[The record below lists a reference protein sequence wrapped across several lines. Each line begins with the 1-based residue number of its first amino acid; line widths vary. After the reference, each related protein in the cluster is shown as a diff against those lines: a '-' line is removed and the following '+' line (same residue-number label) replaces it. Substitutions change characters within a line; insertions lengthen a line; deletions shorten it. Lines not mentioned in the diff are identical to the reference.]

1 METIQKNPTWTWK
14 YLGDVMNEADQVQ
27 NERIAK
33 VEERML
39 MLEQAILEMRGMA
52 KTIKLVVIAL
62 AASFGLDVHGMLL

>member
-1 METIQKNPTWTWK
+1 MS
-14 YLGDVMNEADQVQ
+14 DADQVQ
-27 NERIAK
+27 NERISK

-39 MLEQAILEMRGMA
+39 MFEQAILEMRGMA

>member
-1 METIQKNPTWTWK
+1 METIQKIPTRLRK
-14 YLGDVMNEADQVQ
+14 HLGDDMSEADQVQ

-62 AASFGLDVHGMLL
+62 AASFGLDVHGML

>member
-1 METIQKNPTWTWK
+1 MS
-14 YLGDVMNEADQVQ
+14 EADQVQ

-52 KTIKLVVIAL
+52 KTVKLVVIAL
-62 AASFGLDVHGMLL
+62 AASFGLDLHGIVV

>member
-1 METIQKNPTWTWK
+1 MS
-14 YLGDVMNEADQVQ
+14 EADQVQ

-33 VEERML
+33 IEERML

>member
-1 METIQKNPTWTWK
+1 MS
-14 YLGDVMNEADQVQ
+14 EADQVQ

-62 AASFGLDVHGMLL
+62 AASFGLDLHGIVV

>member
-1 METIQKNPTWTWK
+1 METIQKIPTRLRK
-14 YLGDVMNEADQVQ
+14 HLGDVMSEADQVQ

-62 AASFGLDVHGMLL
+62 AASFGLDVHGML

>member
-1 METIQKNPTWTWK
+1 MS
-14 YLGDVMNEADQVQ
+14 EADQVQ
-27 NERIAK
+27 NERISK

-62 AASFGLDVHGMLL
+62 AASFGLDLHGIFV

>member
-1 METIQKNPTWTWK
+1 METIQKNPTWPWK